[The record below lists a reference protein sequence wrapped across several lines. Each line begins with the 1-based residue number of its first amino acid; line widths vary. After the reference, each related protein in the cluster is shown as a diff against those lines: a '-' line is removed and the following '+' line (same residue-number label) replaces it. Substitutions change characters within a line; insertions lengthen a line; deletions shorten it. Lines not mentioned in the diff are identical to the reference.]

1 MALTCKQCGR
11 PIRANRQKLAV
22 VLGGSAAVMLMGAM
36 MATPVGWLALIPA
49 ALGGSSQALKL
60 LQMKMKLA
68 QASHKAGSYFW
79 CDGCQRDVPLGEVFG
94 N

>member
-1 MALTCKQCGR
+1 MSLTCRQCGG
-11 PIRANRQKLAV
+11 PIRANRKKLAT

-36 MATPVGWLALIPA
+36 MATPVGWLSLIPA
-49 ALGGSSQALKL
+49 ALCGSSQALKL
-60 LQMKMKLA
+60 IQMKLKVA
-68 QASHKAGSYFW
+68 EASRRAGGYFW